1 MNVEIK
7 MLKTLQP
14 REPVLIAGLPGI
26 AYVGKLSVDHL
37 VQQLKAELVG
47 EIYSKSFPPYVM
59 IGNDGVVELMRNEL
73 YYLKNETGKD
83 IFFLTGNAQAFSPE
97 GQYEIAD
104 EVLDWAVSLGVKRV
118 FSIAALLTDR
128 SFETPSVYG
137 TTTNSVLL
145 EEIKGHGVLPLD
157 QGSISGTNGL
167 IIGLAK
173 KKNIEG
179 ICLLGETRGYQ
190 TPEGLYVLDPR
201 AVRSVLN
208 VLAALLNLKVDMT
221 LLDKQA
227 GEMDDLVRKMA
238 EIERNMRE
246 EMREATTK
254 KPSYVT

>member
-14 REPVLIAGLPGI
+14 KEPVLVGGLPGI
-26 AYVGKLSVDHL
+26 AFIGKLSVDYL
-37 VQQLKAELVG
+37 IQQLKAELVA
-47 EIYSKSFPPYVM
+47 EVYSKFFPPFVM
-59 IGNDGVVELMRNEL
+59 IRNDGIVELMRNEL
-73 YYLKNETGKD
+73 YYMKNETGED
-83 IFFLTGNAQAFSPE
+83 VFFLTGNAQAFSPE
-97 GQYEIAD
+97 GQYEIANK
-104 EVLDWAVSLGVKRV
+104 VLDWAISLGVKRI

-137 TTTNSVLL
+137 TATTSVLL
-145 EEIKGHGVLPLD
+145 EGLKKHGVLPLD

-173 KKNIEG
+173 KKNIDG

-190 TPEGLYVLDPR
+190 TAEGLYVLDPR
-201 AVRSVLN
+201 AVRAVLD
-208 VLAALLNLKVDMT
+208 VLTSSLNLKVDMT
-221 LLDKQA
+221 LLDKQTK
-227 GEMDDLVRKMA
+227 EMDDMIKKMA

-246 EMREATTK
+246 QMREATTK